1 MRGCSQAGAAGILRR
16 ALPGS
21 SFVRRLALGAAVAGI
36 VAPVVRRRLAL
47 PPLVTSAVAWQAPLS
62 VALVLRRSRLRD
74 AAVYGVQMWAYLAQ
88 YELPNDDHEGLV
100 RRVRV
105 RYPIAI
111 DRVIGLGEVPTVR
124 LQRALGRPGEVR
136 RHDLVL
142 SAIHWSWFFAPHATV
157 GWILWRHPERFG
169 RSAAQL
175 AAVFDLGSGVY
186 WFLPTAPPWWAGN
199 TGELPHVRRIMTEA
213 GERAWGRYWTGLYD
227 SLSGNQLAAMPSL
240 HFATS
245 VMAAHVLADV
255 GPLPGAVG
263 WAYAGALGFALVY
276 LGEHYVADLIGGLAL
291 TEAVRRAV
299 PAAEPAGRA
308 VARLVRNREPLW

>member
-1 MRGCSQAGAAGILRR
+1 MLRR
-16 ALPGS
+16 LPGS
-21 SFVRRLALGAAVAGI
+21 SFVRRLALGAALAGLA
-36 VAPVVRRRLAL
+36 APVVRRRVSL

-62 VALVLRRSRLRD
+62 VALVLRRSRFRD
-74 AAVYGVQMWAYLAQ
+74 AAVYGAQMWAYLAQ
-88 YELPNDDHEGLV
+88 YELPNDDHEELV
-100 RRVRV
+100 RRVHV

-111 DRVIGLGEVPTVR
+111 DRAIGLGEVPTVR
-124 LQRALGRPGEVR
+124 LQRALGAPGEVR
-136 RHDLVL
+136 PHDTAL
-142 SAIHWSWFFAPHATV
+142 SAVHWSWFFAPHTTLL
-157 GWILWRHPERFG
+157 WILWRHPERFG

-175 AAVFDLGSGVY
+175 AAVFDLGSAVY

-245 VMAAHVLADV
+245 VMAAHVLSDV
-255 GPLPGAVG
+255 GPIPGAVG

-276 LGEHYVADLIGGLAL
+276 LGEHYVADLLAGLAL
-291 TEAVRRAV
+291 TEGVRRAA
-299 PAAEPAGRA
+299 PAAAPAAGAVVRFVRRWEPRY
-308 VARLVRNREPLW
+308 